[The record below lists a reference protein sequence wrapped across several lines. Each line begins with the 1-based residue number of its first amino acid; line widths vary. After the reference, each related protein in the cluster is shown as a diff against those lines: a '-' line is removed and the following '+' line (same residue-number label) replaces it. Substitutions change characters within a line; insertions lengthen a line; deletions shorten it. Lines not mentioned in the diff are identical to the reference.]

1 MTIISRYSFQNRI
14 SIVSNKKYSGCHRQ
28 SGARYHKRWSGL
40 KSSSHTVCI
49 SIVVSV
55 CFGCSL
61 CRWLK
66 NPVFGLGQFMN
77 FKIWLLSRF
86 LYVDRF
92 SNSKSLAEKK
102 PKSKNDISRILKY
115 PTLYSVCTYSGKD
128 NTIEKSLSKRMCP
141 RTIIII
147 ILLWHFKRFS
157 YTGSYKDGLKNRCF
171 FYKTSFSVP
180 RQKNMLKILCN
191 FLVLWIKPI
200 NAVFFFLSKKMAD
213 PGWHKHIAALSWSTS
228 FRKFEISNEWNE

>member
-1 MTIISRYSFQNRI
+1 MVATVSR
-14 SIVSNKKYSGCHRQ
+14 
-28 SGARYHKRWSGL
+28 ALDRYHKRWSGL

-92 SNSKSLAEKK
+92 SSSKSLSEKM
-102 PKSKNDISRILKY
+102 PKSKNDIPRILKY

-157 YTGSYKDGLKNRCF
+157 YTGSYEDGLKNPCF
-171 FYKTSFSVP
+171 FYTTSFSVP
-180 RQKNMLKILCN
+180 RQKNMLKYCVTFWFCELNQSTRC
-191 FLVLWIKPI
+191 
-200 NAVFFFLSKKMAD
+200 FFF
-213 PGWHKHIAALSWSTS
+213 I
-228 FRKFEISNEWNE
+228 